1 MIKQKVNQYQIA
13 YQLFLS
19 HFTVISLGE
28 SLVWACVRPDIQHVL
43 KSRPISWKHFVF
55 EIIAAWIFRSPLQW
69 TRWSGMKIE
78 PCLKFL
84 LEASAH
90 SNYWKVIWRLAV
102 SFYALNDDRM
112 ACSGK
117 TARSS
122 PFLAFFLVC
131 WLIHFVCHGW
141 APFLKQ
147 SHWVNDMG
155 SSVWG
160 VQWSNNQKRQLSE
173 PHPKPVSHPQLTCY
187 CLSRACL
194 CPTCGNTDPLW

>member
-1 MIKQKVNQYQIA
+1 METFCLWDHSCLN
-13 YQLFLS
+13 F
-19 HFTVISLGE
+19 
-28 SLVWACVRPDIQHVL
+28 
-43 KSRPISWKHFVF
+43 
-55 EIIAAWIFRSPLQW
+55 PLTSTMDQMERYENW
-69 TRWSGMKIE
+69 TMSQ
-78 PCLKFL
+78 
-84 LEASAH
+84 ASAH

-147 SHWVNDMG
+147 SHWMNDMG

-160 VQWSNNQKRQLSE
+160 VQWSDNQKRQLSE
-173 PHPKPVSHPQLTCY
+173 PHPKHVSHPQLTCY

>member
-1 MIKQKVNQYQIA
+1 M
-13 YQLFLS
+13 
-19 HFTVISLGE
+19 
-28 SLVWACVRPDIQHVL
+28 
-43 KSRPISWKHFVF
+43 
-55 EIIAAWIFRSPLQW
+55 IAAWIFRSPLQR

-102 SFYALNDDRM
+102 PFYALNDDRM

-131 WLIHFVCHGW
+131 WLIHFVSHGW
-141 APFLKQ
+141 APLPKQ

-160 VQWSNNQKRQLSE
+160 VQWSDNQKRQLSE
-173 PHPKPVSHPQLTCY
+173 PHPKHLSHPQLTCY

-194 CPTCGNTDPLW
+194 CPIFMWQHWPLVVASGIVEKSRQHTAGDGHCLSLLLSNTEFDGR